1 MPSTDY
7 FYKDPRFQEAI
18 DLFNSQEWYL
28 AHDAFED
35 LWHETAGV
43 ERNTLQAILQ
53 VAVAQLHLERGNTNG
68 ALILFG
74 EALGRINNIAS
85 SDLGLELDVLVA
97 SIESIVS
104 KLQNG
109 QMPDES
115 SLPLLKKKPGI
126 S

>member
-1 MPSTDY
+1 MSSLDCLH
-7 FYKDPRFQEAI
+7 KDPRFHEGI
-18 DLFNSQEWYL
+18 TLFNSQEWYL

-35 LWHETAGV
+35 LWHETSGI

-53 VAVAQLHLERGNTNG
+53 VAVAQLHLERGNKNG

-74 EALGRINNIAS
+74 EALGRLNAKGS
-85 SDLGLELDVLVA
+85 SDLGLELDVLVR
-97 SIESIVS
+97 SIESILR

-109 QMPDES
+109 QNPDQY
-115 SLPLLKKKPGI
+115 SLPFLKQK

>member
-1 MPSTDY
+1 MSTTDY

-28 AHDAFED
+28 AHDSFED

-97 SIESIVS
+97 SIESIVI
-104 KLQNG
+104 KLQNC

-115 SLPLLKKKPGI
+115 SLPLLKKKTGI

>member
-1 MPSTDY
+1 MSSTDY
-7 FYKDPRFQEAI
+7 FYKDPRFQEGI

-28 AHDAFED
+28 AHDSFED

-74 EALGRINNIAS
+74 EALGRINNRAS
-85 SDLGLELDVLVA
+85 SDLGLELDVLVD
-97 SIESIVS
+97 SIKSIVS

-109 QMPDES
+109 QRPDES
-115 SLPLLKKKPGI
+115 SLPLLKKKTGI

>member
-1 MPSTDY
+1 MSTTDY

-28 AHDAFED
+28 AHDSFED

-85 SDLGLELDVLVA
+85 SDLGLELDVLVD
-97 SIESIVS
+97 SIERIVS

-109 QMPDES
+109 QRPDES